1 MKKTA
6 EAKIYTAPCADCE
19 VIVAEGPNEDGV
31 KEAYKRHMAK
41 KHPKAKAKK

>member
-6 EAKIYTAPCADCE
+6 EAKNYELHCADCGL
-19 VIVAEGPNEDGV
+19 VASGPSEASVSD
-31 KEAYKRHMAK
+31 AYKRHLAK

>member
-6 EAKIYTAPCADCE
+6 EPKIH
-19 VIVAEGPNEDGV
+19 
-31 KEAYKRHMAK
+31 EAYCMECGVIAASGPDEASVNEAGKRHQAK

>member
-6 EAKIYTAPCADCE
+6 EAKNYEAYCMECGVVSAS
-19 VIVAEGPNEDGV
+19 GPNEASV
-31 KEAYKRHMAK
+31 NEAGKRHMAK